1 MKKTDA
7 RVRYTKRVLKESFL
21 KLLNEKPI
29 NKITVKAVCELAE
42 LNRATFY
49 SHYHDCFDLLE
60 KIEQELIDAFEKSL
74 KLINSF
80 DVSALIEAI
89 YMMIEQH
96 KEACRVLIFNRAS
109 SSLLSRMINLAHSSS
124 ITYWKRQLHNATDTD
139 LEMLYIHLS
148 NGLMNVVVS
157 GYDKYR
163 REDVI
168 RFVNEIVKKSLSL
181 FQ

>member
-1 MKKTDA
+1 M
-7 RVRYTKRVLKESFL
+7 
-21 KLLNEKPI
+21 
-29 NKITVKAVCELAE
+29 AE

-49 SHYHDCFDLLE
+49 SHYCDCFALLE
-60 KIEQELIDAFEKSL
+60 SIEQELIDAFEKSL

-89 YMMIEQH
+89 YMIVEQH
-96 KEACRVLIFNRAS
+96 EEACRILIFNRTS
-109 SSLLSRMINLAHSSS
+109 QSLLGKMINLAHSSS
-124 ITYWKRQLHNATDTD
+124 IAYWKQQLHHATDSD

-163 REDVI
+163 REDVD
-168 RFVNEIVKKSLSL
+168 RFVNEIEKTSLSL
-181 FQ
+181 FR

>member
-1 MKKTDA
+1 MAKTDA
-7 RVRYTKRVLKESFL
+7 RVRYTKRAIKESFL
-21 KLLNEKPI
+21 KLLKEKPV

-49 SHYHDCFDLLE
+49 SHYYDCFDLLE
-60 KIEQELIDAFEKSL
+60 SIERELLDAFGESL
-74 KLINSF
+74 KLIHLF

-89 YMMIEQH
+89 YMIVEKH
-96 KEACRVLIFNRAS
+96 EEACRVLIFGGAS
-109 SSLLSRMINLAHSSS
+109 PSLLGRMINLARESSVA
-124 ITYWKRQLHNATDTD
+124 YWKQQLRRATDAD

-163 REDVI
+163 REDVVH
-168 RFVNEIVKKSLSL
+168 FVNEIVKTSLSL
-181 FQ
+181 FK